1 MKRAQIEVNY
11 NLSLTQEQ
19 LDKARK
25 GDLVEIKI
33 VGKLN
38 RLGVD
43 MDVGPLFGDM
53 ALRGYET
60 ELDVYVTESSISIV
74 EDDK

>member
-19 LDKARK
+19 LDSARN
-25 GDLVEIKI
+25 GGLIEIKI

-38 RLGVD
+38 RLSVD

-53 ALRGYET
+53 SLRGYET

-74 EDDK
+74 EDE

>member
-74 EDDK
+74 EDE